1 MGFAETMLGAD
12 KRVSIAPRLSLLAPV
27 IKCVLS
33 FFLQHR
39 SRYEPHPSACRRFRM
54 ALSVPAIRAHNRKRV
69 ICQIPQGRGWM
80 FSRLRPKRIVDVHEP
95 NGPHNR

>member
-1 MGFAETMLGAD
+1 MGFAGTMLGVN

-39 SRYEPHPSACRRFRM
+39 SRYEPHPSACHRFRM
-54 ALSVPAIRAHNRKRV
+54 ALSASAIRVHNRKRESLV
-69 ICQIPQGRGWM
+69 RG
-80 FSRLRPKRIVDVHEP
+80 
-95 NGPHNR
+95 